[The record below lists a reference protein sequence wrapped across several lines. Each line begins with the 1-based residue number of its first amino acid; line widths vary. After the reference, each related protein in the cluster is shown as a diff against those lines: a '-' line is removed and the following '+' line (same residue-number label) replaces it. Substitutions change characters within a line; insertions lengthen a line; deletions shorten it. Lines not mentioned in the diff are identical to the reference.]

1 MLLSHALKVDRTYL
15 RVHPERELTD
25 VEQVHLARYLRDR
38 LAGTPTQYITGHQ
51 EFWGLEIRV
60 SPSVLIP
67 RPETEHLVERALAIV
82 AESGGAVRLDGVG
95 DSGHGFRIN
104 DGDYTHFLQIL
115 DCGTGS
121 GCLALALASELPNAR
136 IYASD
141 ISAPALQTAR
151 ANALRLGLAK
161 SITFIQADLM
171 SAFPDASL
179 DLIVSNPPYIALS
192 DASTLA
198 REVRDHEPS
207 VALFAGPDGT
217 AVYRRLIPDAA
228 RVLRPG
234 GWAILEMGF
243 NVADPVKTLFG
254 ASQWTRLATDRDLA
268 GIERVIYAR
277 HT

>member
-1 MLLSHALKVDRTYL
+1 LRVDRVYL
-15 RVHPERELTD
+15 RTHPERDLTD

-51 EFWGLEIRV
+51 EFWKLDIRV
-60 SPSVLIP
+60 NPSVLIP
-67 RPETEHLVERALAIV
+67 RPETEHVVERALAI
-82 AESGGAVRLDGVG
+82 ASESAGGGSLKSG
-95 DSGHGFRIN
+95 DHTRHLRI
-104 DGDYTHFLQIL
+104 F

-151 ANALRLGLAK
+151 GNALRLGLAE
-161 SITFIQADLM
+161 SISFIQADLT
-171 SAFPDASL
+171 SALPDASL
-179 DLIVSNPPYIALS
+179 DLLVSNPPYIAVS
-192 DASTLA
+192 DALTLA

-207 VALFAGPDGT
+207 AALFAGPDGT

-234 GWAILEMGF
+234 GWAVLELGYS
-243 NVADPVKTLFG
+243 VTDPVKSLFG
-254 ASQWTRLATDRDLA
+254 ASPWTRPDTDRDLA

-277 HT
+277 RT